1 MTVVEREFTV
11 PWQGFMAEPR
21 GGARASAL
29 VLAGSSGRIETERCR
44 LLAAQ
49 GIRALSIRWF
59 GGPGQPAGICEIPLE
74 TFTAALDLLS
84 GSDLPDRSDGSD
96 RLGGRISVVGT
107 SKGAEAALLLAT
119 LDPRVDAVAAFS
131 PTSVVWENVGAGAD
145 RSSWTWKGEPLPFV
159 PYAPDAWPGGDPP
172 VAFREFYERS
182 LVAHG
187 HEAAVIP
194 SERSRADVLLV
205 AGGDDQMWP
214 SLAFARS
221 LAARHPACSVIASDV
236 AGHRPRLPGESPAA
250 FSPTYQYGG
259 TPDADAALGAAAW
272 PYLLE
277 LITSGSPR

>member
-1 MTVVEREFTV
+1 MTLVEREFTV

-74 TFTAALDLLS
+74 TFTAALDLLA
-84 GSDLPDRSDGSD
+84 
-96 RLGGRISVVGT
+96 GRIAVVGT

-131 PTSVVWENVGAGAD
+131 PTSVVWENVGAGAN
-145 RSSWTWKGEPLPFV
+145 RSSWTWKGEPVPFV
-159 PYAPDAWPGGDPP
+159 PYTSLWPSQEPP
-172 VAFREFYERS
+172 VAFRDFYERS
-182 LVAHG
+182 LADHG
-187 HEAAVIP
+187 HDEAVIP
-194 SERSRADVLLV
+194 IERSRADVLLV

-221 LAARHPACSVIASDV
+221 LAARRPGARVVFLDD
-236 AGHRPRLPGESPAA
+236 AGHRPRLPGELPAA

-259 TPDADAALGAAAW
+259 TPDADEALGAAAW